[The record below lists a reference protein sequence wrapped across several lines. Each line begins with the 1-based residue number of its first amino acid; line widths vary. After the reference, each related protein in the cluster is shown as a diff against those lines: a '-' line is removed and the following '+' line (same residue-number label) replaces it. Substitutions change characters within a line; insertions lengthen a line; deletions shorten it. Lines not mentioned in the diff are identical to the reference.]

1 MCFSVNVSFIA
12 GVTLSVVGVVTIKKV
27 QMPSQ
32 LMFASIPFI
41 FGIQQLSEGVL
52 WLTIPNSAYHGVQ
65 QVATY
70 TFLLFARVVW
80 PVWVPLGVFLLE
92 KEGKRK
98 KLEKIMV
105 LLGICVAVY
114 FLFNLLLEP
123 TQAIISEH
131 HIFYQHDYPV
141 SLKYYSNILYG
152 LVTVLPLFISRYKRM
167 WWLGIVVG
175 ISYITAA
182 YFFKHYA
189 FSVWCFFAA
198 LISMLVY
205 YIMDEVTRAQKNT
218 STHAEFVHYDVG
230 FTPGKK

>member
-1 MCFSVNVSFIA
+1 MCFSANVSFIA
-12 GVTLSVVGVVTIKKV
+12 GVTLSVVGIVTIKKV
-27 QMPSQ
+27 QVPSQ
-32 LMFASIPFI
+32 LVFASIPFI

-52 WLTIPNSAYHGVQ
+52 WLTIPNPAYNGVQ

-70 TFLLFARVVW
+70 TFLLLARVVW
-80 PVWVPLGVFLLE
+80 PIWVPLGVLLLE
-92 KEGKRK
+92 DEGKRK

-114 FLFNLLLEP
+114 FLFNLLLQP
-123 TQAIISEH
+123 TEAIISEH

-167 WWLGIVVG
+167 WWLGIIVG
-175 ISYITAA
+175 VSYIVAA
-182 YFFKHYA
+182 YFFRHYA

-198 LISMLVY
+198 LISMFVY
-205 YIMDEVTRAQKNT
+205 FIMNEVTADRDKTNNR
-218 STHAEFVHYDVG
+218 STFMHYDGG
-230 FTPGKK
+230 FTPQNN